1 MATKIATRDSYGR
14 TLAEIGSDKRV
25 VVLDADLSKST
36 KTAMFQEK
44 YPERFVNIGIAEC
57 NMISVA
63 AGIASCG
70 KIVFASSFAMFA
82 VVRAGEQIRNSVCYP
97 ELNVK
102 ICASHAGIT
111 VGEDGASHQCIEDI
125 ALLRAVPNITI
136 LNPCDD
142 LSARAAVRAAYE
154 TDGPFYI
161 RLGRPGVEVVYSPDN
176 FKFELGKGIQI
187 YDGNDATIMATGLM
201 VQEAIKA
208 RDILA
213 DEGINARVID
223 IHTIKPIDREII
235 IKAAKETGA
244 IVTCEEH
251 NVIGGLGS
259 AVAEVVA
266 SEYPCSMGFIGIQD
280 KFGKSGTPA
289 ELMKMYGLTPE
300 DIASKVKEVINKK
313 KSFN

>member
-1 MATKIATRDSYGR
+1 MSVKIATRDSYGK
-14 TLAEIGSDKRV
+14 TLAEIGADQRV

-36 KTAMFQEK
+36 KTALFQEK

-82 VVRAGEQIRNSVCYP
+82 AVRAGEQIRNSVCYP
-97 ELNVK
+97 RLNVK

-136 LNPCDD
+136 INPCDD

-154 TDGPFYI
+154 NDGPFYI
-161 RLGRPGVEVVYSPDN
+161 RLGRPGVEVVYSPEN
-176 FKFELGKGIQI
+176 FHFELGKGIQI
-187 YDGNDATIMATGLM
+187 FDGNDATIIATGLM

-208 RDILA
+208 WNMLA
-213 DEGINARVID
+213 EEGINARLID
-223 IHTIKPIDREII
+223 MHTIKPIDREII
-235 IKAAKETGA
+235 VKAARETGA

-259 AVAEVVA
+259 AVAEVVVQ
-266 SEYPCSMGFIGIQD
+266 EQPCVMGFIGIQD

-300 DIASKVKEVINKK
+300 DIVAKVKEVIKK
-313 KSFN
+313 KNG